1 MAKNPDTPKK
11 PAKSKTPNSKASRPD
26 VQPIGPALAELLNPA
41 INRGES
47 GLGSSTGLQPPPD
60 NSWDRRSGGE
70 AAAHRARASTKGTS
84 GDVAKRD
91 ASPLSTASVGAPPPN
106 PPPQAGEGST
116 RLTPGV
122 DGKNYF
128 RASQPASPLPLAG
141 EGQGGGASTS
151 PGFNEAPQ
159 SEFAP
164 ANYGT
169 SATIPTLD
177 PELAK
182 QFGFTTEEEDAAA
195 LARPP
200 RNKMEALGVA
210 ATADALESLIRE
222 GRPEFKGDDG
232 QVKIWA
238 PHRPPRPEKSEGGV
252 RFVIKSEYEP
262 KGDQPTAI
270 KELVEGISRQDRTQ
284 VLLGVTGSGKTYT
297 MAKVIEAT
305 QRPAIILAP
314 NKTLAAQLYG
324 EFKSFFPDNA
334 VEYFVS
340 YYDYYQP
347 EAYVPR
353 TDTYI
358 EKDSSINEQIDRMR
372 HSATRALLERDDV
385 IIVASVS
392 CIYGIGSVETYTAMT
407 FALKKGE
414 RIDQRQLIADLVALQ
429 YKRTQA
435 DFTRGTFRVRGDVI
449 DIFPAHY
456 EDRAWRVNLFGDTVE
471 NIEEFD
477 PLTGHK
483 QDELEFIKIYA
494 NSHYV
499 TPRPTLVQAIKSI
512 KSELKLR
519 LDQLNNQGRLLE
531 AQRLEQRTT
540 FDLEM
545 MEATGSCAGIENYS
559 RYLTGRRP
567 GEPPPTLFEYVPDNA
582 LVFADESHVTVP
594 QIGGMFKGDFRR
606 KATLAEYGFRLPS
619 CMDNRPLRFE
629 EWDMMRPQSV
639 AVSATPSAWELN
651 ESGGVFV
658 EQVIRPTGLIDPPVD
673 IRPAR
678 TQVDDLVGEVRAT
691 AQAGYRSLITVLTK
705 RMAEDLTEYLHEQG
719 IRVRYMHSDI
729 DTIERIEIIRD
740 LRLGAF
746 DALVGINL
754 LREGLDIP
762 ECALVAIL
770 DADKEGFLRSE
781 TSLIQTIGRAA
792 RNVDGRVILYADAI
806 TGSMQRAI
814 AETDRRREKQ
824 VEYNTANGITPESIK
839 KSIGDIMNSVYER
852 DHVLVEI
859 GDGGMADDVISI
871 GHNFETVLNDLET
884 RMREAAADLNFEEAA
899 RLRDEV
905 KRLRATELAVVD
917 DPTAKQRTVQGKA
930 GAYAGTKKYGEAAN
944 LPASAMKKRGASSS
958 PSPAGGRD
966 ERSSLLGSRAAGARG
981 GVRSTGGASAT
992 SKVHKPH
999 LDEMHGPESLPYRP
1013 GRTTTRK
1020 PAPDDVGPSSG
1031 SKIFQPT
1038 DSRQSGPE
1046 FGPAPRSSGGAP
1058 GHRGGWKKR

>member
-1 MAKNPDTPKK
+1 
-11 PAKSKTPNSKASRPD
+11 
-26 VQPIGPALAELLNPA
+26 
-41 INRGES
+41 
-47 GLGSSTGLQPPPD
+47 
-60 NSWDRRSGGE
+60 
-70 AAAHRARASTKGTS
+70 
-84 GDVAKRD
+84 
-91 ASPLSTASVGAPPPN
+91 
-106 PPPQAGEGST
+106 
-116 RLTPGV
+116 
-122 DGKNYF
+122 
-128 RASQPASPLPLAG
+128 
-141 EGQGGGASTS
+141 
-151 PGFNEAPQ
+151 
-159 SEFAP
+159 
-164 ANYGT
+164 
-169 SATIPTLD
+169 
-177 PELAK
+177 
-182 QFGFTTEEEDAAA
+182 
-195 LARPP
+195 
-200 RNKMEALGVA
+200 
-210 ATADALESLIRE
+210 
-222 GRPEFKGDDG
+222 
-232 QVKIWA
+232 
-238 PHRPPRPEKSEGGV
+238 
-252 RFVIKSEYEP
+252 
-262 KGDQPTAI
+262 
-270 KELVEGISRQDRTQ
+270 
-284 VLLGVTGSGKTYT
+284 
-297 MAKVIEAT
+297 
-305 QRPAIILAP
+305 
-314 NKTLAAQLYG
+314 
-324 EFKSFFPDNA
+324 
-334 VEYFVS
+334 
-340 YYDYYQP
+340 
-347 EAYVPR
+347 
-353 TDTYI
+353 
-358 EKDSSINEQIDRMR
+358 
-372 HSATRALLERDDV
+372 
-385 IIVASVS
+385 
-392 CIYGIGSVETYTAMT
+392 
-407 FALKKGE
+407 
-414 RIDQRQLIADLVALQ
+414 
-429 YKRTQA
+429 
-435 DFTRGTFRVRGDVI
+435 
-449 DIFPAHY
+449 
-456 EDRAWRVNLFGDTVE
+456 
-471 NIEEFD
+471 
-477 PLTGHK
+477 
-483 QDELEFIKIYA
+483 
-494 NSHYV
+494 V

-519 LDQLNNQGRLLE
+519 LDQLHNQGRLLE

-582 LVFADESHVTVP
+582 LVFADESHVTIP
-594 QIGGMFKGDFRR
+594 QIGGMFRGDFRR

-691 AQAGYRSLITVLTK
+691 AAAGYRSLITVLTK

-792 RNVDGRVILYADAI
+792 RNVDGKVILYADQV
-806 TGSMQRAI
+806 TGSMARAI

-824 VEYNTANGITPESIK
+824 VEYNTANNITPESIK
-839 KSIGDIMNSVYER
+839 RSIHDIMNSVYER

-871 GHNFETVLNDLET
+871 GHNFETVLSDLET

-917 DPTAKQRTVQGKA
+917 DPTAKQRVVQGRA
-930 GAYAGTKKYGEAAN
+930 GAYAGVRKYGDAAN
-944 LPASAMKKRGASSS
+944 LPAASLKKRGGPMRGSASSS
-958 PSPAGGRD
+958 PSPRSGASSPSPRSSRGRD
-966 ERSSLLGSRAAGARG
+966 ERSSLLEGRGEGQPAGSPSTPSPLAGSEASEARSRGRGGGSTSRAG
-981 GVRSTGGASAT
+981 ST
-992 SKVHKPH
+992 SKIHKPH

-1013 GRTTTRK
+1013 GRSK
-1020 PAPDDVGPSSG
+1020 PSPDDASQSTG